1 MRIDMPAVRPFV
13 SSQQE
18 IFEFTRNGYSSRT
31 VEVLNFKRDLKQNK
45 NQVYRFDTV
54 AIFNGKSLIKNPSL
68 KYTFY
73 DQTGQQVRNRFPLEF
88 ISINF
93 S

>member
-45 NQVYRFDTV
+45 NQAYRFDTV
-54 AIFNGKSLIKNPSL
+54 AIFNGKSLIRNPSL

-73 DQTGQQVRNRFPLEF
+73 DQTGQQVRNFF
-88 ISINF
+88 F
-93 S
+93 H